1 MNQTLLEYLKDIFKF
16 FNRREVPATKLIS
29 LMGRVRPTPIPGGAS
44 VTPFDKKLHNIIVR
58 GDIRNPNVVKMVTFS
73 HPDTPLEL
81 ASMAEEFGPYTA
93 VWLEKENA
101 TILRNTNFPEED
113 ALARLEHK
121 IDGFRLEDADGG
133 FNIVNADESK
143 TFVPISEFLVP
154 STFVFFKEFERPI
167 DPTPSKRQNP
177 FGGVMNMK

>member
-16 FNRREVPATKLIS
+16 FNRRDVPASKVIS
-29 LMGRVRPTPIPGGAS
+29 LLGRVRPTPIPGGAS
-44 VTPFDKKLHNIIVR
+44 VTPYDKKLHNIIVR
-58 GDIRNPNVVKMVTFS
+58 GDIRNQNIIKMVTFS
-73 HPDTPLEL
+73 HPDHSLEL
-81 ASMAEEFGPYTA
+81 AAMVEEFGPYTA

-121 IDGFRLEDADGG
+121 IDGFQLEDADGG
-133 FNIVNADESK
+133 FNIVNANGTK

-177 FGGVMNMK
+177 FGGVMNSR